1 MNEFGNFLYSLR
13 KGKGMTQQELADMLN
28 VTNKAIS
35 KWETGEAFPETAQ
48 LVPLATI
55 FGVTVDELLRGRRR
69 ETETDAPMSESG
81 ANPSPVSAETHTAA
95 ENPPP
100 MSAAAGDIP
109 DMVQWRRTRAVLV
122 LLAACLVL
130 FALAYLITACLT
142 EGLSRREVIVR
153 GSVCLLL
160 MALAVAG
167 SCAAGIF
174 ITQKLYGTADES
186 GKNALRRLRFTSV
199 LGLLALMLGVCC
211 FVFFQLYAMPAYYH
225 DSALIAGMIA
235 GCVFVVA
242 AGFLFAVGLVGWVS
256 YARRA
261 EKKR

>member
-55 FGVTVDELLRGRRR
+55 FGVTVDELLRGRR

-81 ANPSPVSAETHTAA
+81 AKSSPVSAETHAAA

-122 LLAACLVL
+122 LLSACLVL

-142 EGLSRREVIVR
+142 EGLSHREVIVR

>member
-55 FGVTVDELLRGRRR
+55 FGVTVDELLRGRRK
-69 ETETDAPMSESG
+69 TETDAPMSESG
-81 ANPSPVSAETHTAA
+81 ANPSPGSAETHTAA

-122 LLAACLVL
+122 LLSACLVL

-199 LGLLALMLGVCC
+199 LGLPALMLGVCC
-211 FVFFQLYAMPAYYH
+211 FVFFQLYATPAYYH

>member
-48 LVPLATI
+48 LVPLADI
-55 FGVTVDELLRGRRR
+55 FGVTVDELLRGRR
-69 ETETDAPMSESG
+69 APAAQNGAAMSESG
-81 ANPSPVSAETHTAA
+81 AQPSPMSAEKHAAA
-95 ENPPP
+95 ENPAP
-100 MSAAAGDIP
+100 MSAAAGDMP
-109 DMVQWRRTRAVLV
+109 DMVQWRRTRAALV
-122 LLAACLVL
+122 MIAACLVL
-130 FALAYLITACLT
+130 FALAYLLTACLR
-142 EGLSRREVIVR
+142 EGLARRAVIVR

-167 SCAAGIF
+167 SCAVGIF
-174 ITQKLYGTADES
+174 TTQKLYGTADES

-199 LGLLALMLGVCC
+199 LGLLVLMLGVCC
-211 FVFFQLYAMPAYYH
+211 FVFFQFYATPAYYH

-235 GCVFVVA
+235 GCVFVAA

-256 YARRA
+256 YARGT
-261 EKKR
+261 KK

>member
-1 MNEFGNFLYSLR
+1 MQQDGKEIWMVQTKRADF
-13 KGKGMTQQELADMLN
+13 KGLAQKL
-28 VTNKAIS
+28 
-35 KWETGEAFPETAQ
+35 
-48 LVPLATI
+48 
-55 FGVTVDELLRGRRR
+55 GV
-69 ETETDAPMSESG
+69 
-81 ANPSPVSAETHTAA
+81 SPVSVRIMRNRGLETEEA
-95 ENPPP
+95 
-100 MSAAAGDIP
+100 M
-109 DMVQWRRTRAVLV
+109 RR
-122 LLAACLVL
+122 
-130 FALAYLITACLT
+130 Y
-142 EGLSRREVIVR
+142 
-153 GSVCLLL
+153 
-160 MALAVAG
+160 
-167 SCAAGIF
+167 
-174 ITQKLYGTADES
+174 LYGTADES

>member
-81 ANPSPVSAETHTAA
+81 AKSSPVSAETHAA

-122 LLAACLVL
+122 LLSACLVL

-199 LGLLALMLGVCC
+199 LGLPALMLGVCC
-211 FVFFQLYAMPAYYH
+211 FVFFQLYATPAYYH

>member
-55 FGVTVDELLRGRRR
+55 FGVTVDELLRGRR

-81 ANPSPVSAETHTAA
+81 ANPSPVSAETHAAA

-100 MSAAAGDIP
+100 MSVAAGDIP
-109 DMVQWRRTRAVLV
+109 DMVQWRRTRAVLSV
-122 LLAACLVL
+122 LAACLVL

-174 ITQKLYGTADES
+174 ITQKLYGTANES

-199 LGLLALMLGVCC
+199 LGLPALMLGVCC
-211 FVFFQLYAMPAYYH
+211 FVFFQLYATPAYYH